1 MSDDDW
7 VEVAMADDLL
17 VVQMLLRLGQACPPT
32 PGDKNAPKLQLD
44 WSVRQR
50 RSRHVP
56 KKKGDKARASPTTP
70 LSWSGG
76 TSVSGGGGGGA
87 AADGFEESS
96 RSPSRKPVENTR
108 SKVPVT
114 SETTGNKRSRRKKT
128 LPELKE
134 EESLLLKE
142 KRYLKNE
149 LATFRLKVEKER
161 AENEILK
168 RMKLDLLSNRAT
180 EATMALVVPNPAIS
194 DQCQQTQVSNGP
206 KSVACNADEPTLPNN
221 SSKLQEVGNREPSFL
236 LPDLNVPFEDDLGSG
251 VLHGL
256 S

>member
-1 MSDDDW
+1 MVFLLWPPVSSFLSL
-7 VEVAMADDLL
+7 VLLSFFIFLILNKLYKLL
-17 VVQMLLRLGQACPPT
+17 VNAFVDHLLPSNVQ
-32 PGDKNAPKLQLD
+32 
-44 WSVRQR
+44 
-50 RSRHVP
+50 
-56 KKKGDKARASPTTP
+56 
-70 LSWSGG
+70 
-76 TSVSGGGGGGA
+76 
-87 AADGFEESS
+87 
-96 RSPSRKPVENTR
+96 
-108 SKVPVT
+108 VPVT

-134 EESLLLKE
+134 EESSLLKE

-180 EATMALVVPNPAIS
+180 EATMALVVPNSTIS
-194 DQCQQTQVSNGP
+194 DQCQQTQVCNGP

-221 SSKLQEVGNREPSFL
+221 SAKLQEVGNREPSFL